1 MAFVSAVEAARDPEA
16 LVETLEALAECKD
29 PEVKAALASNLRTP
43 PWMLSLFALDRC
55 KEVVLAAASNPGT
68 PADFLQL
75 LIKQVGHFT
84 PEQQK
89 QLHAAPNHPMD
100 YLRELCR
107 INHEVAL
114 RLARNP
120 STPMYLLADL
130 AHVGDAELRK
140 AVASNPNI
148 SRVLLG
154 VLSCDPVLEVCEEAV
169 ANPRWRTRIAPW

>member
-1 MAFVSAVEAARDPEA
+1 MAFVSALEAARDPEA

-29 PEVKAALASNLRTP
+29 PEVRTALATHPRTP
-43 PWMLSLFALDRC
+43 SWMLGLFSMDHC

-68 PADFLQL
+68 PTNFLQL

-84 PEQQK
+84 PEQR
-89 QLHAAPNHPMD
+89 
-100 YLRELCR
+100 RELQAALSHPLDYFQKLCQ

-120 STPMYLLADL
+120 SSPTCLLADL

-140 AVASNPNI
+140 AVASNPNV

-154 VLSCDPVLEVCEEAV
+154 ILSCDPVLEVCEEAV
-169 ANPRWRTRIAPW
+169 ANPRWRTRVGQP